1 MKTSEFLSNFNSS
14 ANSPD
19 EYYIWVSFM
28 LAFLLTFYY
37 TYPKKCRFKK
47 KSNAQF
53 LNFFV
58 FRVATKKGQVLEF
71 SYRSGYLILWVR
83 FQFHET
89 EKGKTNNSLV
99 KLD

>member
-1 MKTSEFLSNFNSS
+1 MKASEFLSNFNSS

-37 TYPKKCRFKK
+37 TCPKKCRFKK

-53 LNFFV
+53 LNFFGHEK
-58 FRVATKKGQVLEF
+58 RSGSRSAIGQVMGTF
-71 SYRSGYLILWVR
+71 SVS
-83 FQFHET
+83 
-89 EKGKTNNSLV
+89 
-99 KLD
+99 